1 MRSDPSIRY
10 QPAIELL
17 KLVIIHRLKL
27 MPSNCFE
34 LSNIGQE
41 KPEPRIQNI
50 KSSLSETYKF
60 IKLGISVTMLNMW
73 TFWSTSH

>member
-41 KPEPRIQNI
+41 KSEPRIQNI
-50 KSSLSETYKF
+50 KQFTFKNLYIYLVSLY
-60 IKLGISVTMLNMW
+60 
-73 TFWSTSH
+73 

>member
-1 MRSDPSIRY
+1 MRSIRSEI
-10 QPAIELL
+10 PAIELL
-17 KLVIIHRLKL
+17 KLVFIYFQVKL
-27 MPSNCFE
+27 MPSNCSE

-73 TFWSTSH
+73 TFWSTLH